1 MQRSPFRSALAA
13 LVFLAGCSGSYLSSG
28 PMVNAGG
35 SPGGGATVGGLKD
48 LKLARAT
55 VAAGQVPEPEAWAVE
70 GLYAEHDLPVGGAAC
85 TEAFCVRAAG
95 AVAPDLNGE
104 RNVGWVQLGL
114 SSNINPQTLQRPALD
129 LALVIDV
136 SCSMGGEGIKMAREA
151 ATQAIDNLDEGDI
164 LQIVKFDDN
173 ATLVSPRGPVVN
185 KDALKA
191 KVSALVPEGST
202 CISCGMSVAYANYP
216 FNSPDPTRNRRV
228 VVITDAMPNV
238 GSTTQTDLAA
248 DIEQHASASG
258 IFTTVVGVSLSFD
271 QDLVRKISAV
281 KGANSHFLSTV
292 EDATKLFGEDFKLWV
307 TPVAYDLDLEL
318 RPKAGLTVA
327 AMHGVPGAD
336 AAAAKSHIASVFL
349 SRERGALVARLDQPA
364 DPGAELGTLSL
375 SYQDLEGQ
383 TQSDSVTVLA
393 PAQAAP
399 AYDGPSTRKALALT
413 RFALGAREACA
424 LYQQGQFIEAAQK
437 GDAVA
442 DALEAE
448 AAAIQDAGLNDEAV
462 FARKL
467 ADLLGKP
474 Q

>member
-1 MQRSPFRSALAA
+1 MKRSPFRSASAGLI
-13 LVFLAGCSGSYLSSG
+13 FLSACSGGFLSSS
-28 PMVNAGG
+28 PMSSAG
-35 SPGGGATVGGLKD
+35 SSGGGATVGGIKD
-48 LKLARAT
+48 LKLARAL
-55 VAAGQVPEPEAWAVE
+55 VEAGSIPGPDAWAVE

-85 TEAFCVRAAG
+85 AEAFCVRAAG
-95 AVAPDLNGE
+95 AVATDLNGE

-114 SSNINPQTLQRPALD
+114 SSAINPQTLQRPALD

-151 ATQAIDNLDEGDI
+151 AMKAIDNLNEGDL
-164 LQIVKFDDN
+164 LQIVKFDDQ

-185 KDALKA
+185 IDDLKA
-191 KVSALVPEGST
+191 KVMELRPEGST
-202 CISCGMSVAYANYP
+202 CISCGTSVAYAGYP
-216 FNSPDPTRNRRV
+216 LNTPDPTRNRRV

-238 GSTTQTDLAA
+238 GQTTKTDLAA
-248 DIEQHASASG
+248 DIEHQASTSG
-258 IFTTVVGVSLSFD
+258 IFTTVVGVSLAFD

-281 KGANSHFLSTV
+281 KGANSHFLGSV
-292 EDATKLFGEDFKLWV
+292 DDATKLFGEDFKFWV
-307 TPVAYDLDLEL
+307 TPVAHDLDLEL
-318 RPKAGLTVA
+318 RPKAGLAVA

-349 SRERGALVARLDQPA
+349 SRERGALVARLDQAA

-375 SYQDLEGQ
+375 SYVDVDGQ
-383 TQSDSVTVLA
+383 PHSETLTVLA
-393 PAQAAP
+393 PPDAAP

-413 RFALGAREACA
+413 RFALGAQEACK
-424 LYQQGQFIEAAQK
+424 LYELAQPAEAATK

-448 AAAIQDAGLNDEAV
+448 AAAMQDPGLQAEAA

-467 ADLLGKP
+467 ADLLGKTR
-474 Q
+474 